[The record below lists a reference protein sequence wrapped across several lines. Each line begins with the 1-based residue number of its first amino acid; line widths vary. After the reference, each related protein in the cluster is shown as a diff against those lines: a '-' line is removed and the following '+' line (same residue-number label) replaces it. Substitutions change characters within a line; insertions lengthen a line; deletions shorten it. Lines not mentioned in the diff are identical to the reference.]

1 MDIENVELSDL
12 EAPYSIY
19 KEKDRECFYFKVNA
33 TKYTV
38 AFLSSTPLDGLP
50 LDSIC
55 ITRDLKDYNGNK
67 DVAQTIISI
76 IINLLDKDRVL
87 CFTCDTD
94 DGRQFARQRLFKNW
108 FNRNPISFQYK
119 LLIIENAGDVCGGVI
134 IKRNHPLFSQYTKM
148 LDEFKEQMKEDKPDI
163 IIE

>member
-1 MDIENVELSDL
+1 
-12 EAPYSIY
+12 
-19 KEKDRECFYFKVNA
+19 
-33 TKYTV
+33 
-38 AFLSSTPLDGLP
+38 

-55 ITRDLKDYNGNK
+55 ITRDLKDDNGNK

-108 FNRNPISFQYK
+108 FKSSPISFQYK
-119 LLIIENAGDVCGGVI
+119 LLTIENAGDVCGGVI
-134 IKRNHPLFSQYTKM
+134 IKRNHPLFYQYTKM
-148 LDEFKEQMKEDKPDI
+148 LEEFRKQMKEYKPDI